1 MVMTFREMIKL
12 YQEGTLEDEQT
23 ERVKGEIEKHE
34 AISDYLYEASQI
46 PNLDGFDSVI
56 ADDTDEQE
64 AKDFSKLVRKAIRR
78 AFIKMG
84 IVVGSAILAIVLAV
98 IFLLP
103 DLVSGF
109 YYNPN
114 EVVGTSPYGNETNR
128 MSLDLAVYSELFLP
142 EKYRETVIAEDLGY
156 GKYSITIPQTISYA
170 GRSSTVAG
178 VLERN
183 KLTLYSP
190 DLLQGFPANAFIL
203 PENVAWSHRGMG
215 AAGSA
220 EDAFASLQELDEN
233 EVYTAYFSLDA
244 LTDYESVY
252 EQVGTAWYAV
262 YNEAGYYAGFW
273 SAVNGSVFDW
283 DQEKYP
289 MLSTLYSGSS
299 IEEID
304 ANQASED
311 AMKTHFMSMLRY
323 MQDHPETLDL
333 FGWRDYQLGEA
344 IEYVEANDLQIYGFA
359 VIASKETILEL
370 AEAENIAYVYTTL
383 YH

>member
-1 MVMTFREMIKL
+1 MTFREMIKL
-12 YQEGTLEDEQT
+12 YQEGALEDEQT
-23 ERVKGEIEKHE
+23 EMVKGEIEKHE

-46 PNLDGFDSVI
+46 PNLDGFDGVM
-56 ADDTDEQE
+56 ADDTDGQE
-64 AKDFSKLVRKAIRR
+64 VKDFSKMVRKAIRR

-84 IVVGSAILAIVLAV
+84 IVVGGAILAIVLAV

-114 EVVGTSPYGNETNR
+114 EVVGVSSAANEINR

-142 EKYRETVIAEDLGY
+142 AKYRDQVIAEELGY
-156 GKYSITIPQTISYA
+156 GKYHITIPQTITYN
-170 GRSSTVAG
+170 GNFSTVAG
-178 VLERN
+178 ILERN

-190 DLLQGFPANAFIL
+190 DLLSGYPANAFVL
-203 PENVAWSHRGMG
+203 PEDIVWPHRGMG

-220 EDAFASLQELDEN
+220 EDAFASLKELDDDA
-233 EVYTAYFSLDA
+233 VYTAYFSLDA
-244 LTDYESVY
+244 LADYESLY
-252 EQVGTAWYAV
+252 EQAGNAWYAV
-262 YNEAGYYAGFW
+262 YNEPGYYAGFW
-273 SAVNGSVFDW
+273 SSQSGSVFDW
-283 DQEKYP
+283 DREKYP
-289 MLSTLYSGSS
+289 LLSTLDSMGSM
-299 IEEID
+299 EEID
-304 ANQASED
+304 ANAASAD

-370 AEAENIAYVYTTL
+370 AEAENIAYVYTML
-383 YH
+383 YQ

>member
-1 MVMTFREMIKL
+1 MTFREMIKL
-12 YQEGTLEDEQT
+12 YQEGALEDQQT
-23 ERVKGEIEKHE
+23 EMVKGEIEKHE
-34 AISDYLYEASQI
+34 AISDYLYETSQI

-84 IVVGSAILAIVLAV
+84 IVVGGAILAIVLAV

-109 YYNPN
+109 YYDPN
-114 EVVGTSPYGNETNR
+114 KVVGTSSYGNETNR

-142 EKYRETVIAEDLGY
+142 DKYRETVIAEDLGY
-156 GKYSITIPQTISYA
+156 GKYNITIPQTISYN
-170 GRSSTVAG
+170 GNFSTVAG

-190 DLLQGFPANAFIL
+190 DLLQGYPANAFVL
-203 PENVAWSHRGMG
+203 PETVDWPYRGMG

-220 EDAFASLQELDEN
+220 DDAFASLQELDDDA
-233 EVYTAYFSLDA
+233 VYAAYFSLDE
-244 LTDYESVY
+244 LTDYETLY

-262 YNEAGYYAGFW
+262 YNEPGCYAGFW
-273 SAVNGSVFDW
+273 SSQSGSVFDW
-283 DQEKYP
+283 DREKYP
-289 MLSTLYSGSS
+289 LLSTLDSEGS
-299 IEEID
+299 IEESD
-304 ANQASED
+304 ANAASAD

-333 FGWRDYQLGEA
+333 FGWEDYQLDEA
-344 IEYVEANDLQIYGFA
+344 VEYVEANDLQIYGFV

-370 AEAENIAYVYTTL
+370 AEAENVSYVYTRL
-383 YH
+383 HK

>member
-1 MVMTFREMIKL
+1 MTFREMIKL
-12 YQEGTLEDEQT
+12 YQEGTLEDQQT
-23 ERVKGEIEKHE
+23 EMVRDEIEKHE
-34 AISDYLYEASQI
+34 AISDYLYETSQI
-46 PNLDGFDSVI
+46 PNLDGMGAVVT
-56 ADDTDEQE
+56 DDTDGQE
-64 AKDFSKLVRKAIRR
+64 AKDFSKIVRKAIRR
-78 AFIKMG
+78 AFVKMG
-84 IVVGSAILAIVLAV
+84 IIVGGAILAVVLAV
-98 IFLLP
+98 VFLLP

-114 EVVGTSPYGNETNR
+114 EVVGASSSANETKR

-142 EKYRETVIAEDLGY
+142 AKYRDTVIAEELGY
-156 GKYSITIPQTISYA
+156 GKYSITIPQTITYN
-170 GRSSTVAG
+170 GTFSTVAG

-190 DLLQGFPANAFIL
+190 DLLSGYPANAFVL
-203 PENVAWSHRGMG
+203 PEDIVWPHRGMG

-220 EDAFASLQELDEN
+220 EDAFASLQELDDDA
-233 EVYTAYFSLDA
+233 VYTAYFSLDGLA
-244 LTDYESVY
+244 DYESLY
-252 EQVGTAWYAV
+252 EQVGNAWYAV
-262 YNEAGYYAGFW
+262 YNEPGYYAGFW
-273 SAVNGSVFDW
+273 SSQSGSVFDW

-289 MLSTLYSGSS
+289 LLSTLRSGGS

-304 ANQASED
+304 ANAASAE

-370 AEAENIAYVYTTL
+370 AEAENVAYVYTRL
-383 YH
+383 HQ

>member
-1 MVMTFREMIKL
+1 MTFREMIKL
-12 YQEGTLEDEQT
+12 YQEGTLEDKQT
-23 ERVKGEIEKHE
+23 EMVRDEIEKHE

-46 PNLDGFDSVI
+46 PDLDGMGAVV
-56 ADDTDEQE
+56 TDNTDGQE
-64 AKDFSKLVRKAIRR
+64 AKDFSKIVRKAIRR
-78 AFIKMG
+78 AFVKMG
-84 IVVGSAILAIVLAV
+84 IIVGGAILAVVLAV
-98 IFLLP
+98 VFLLP

-114 EVVGTSPYGNETNR
+114 EVVGVSSSANETER

-142 EKYRETVIAEDLGY
+142 GKYRDQVIAEELGY
-156 GKYSITIPQTISYA
+156 GKYHITIPQTITYN
-170 GRSSTVAG
+170 GTFSTVAG

-190 DLLQGFPANAFIL
+190 DLLSGYPANAFVL
-203 PENVAWSHRGMG
+203 PEDIVWPYRGMG

-220 EDAFASLQELDEN
+220 EDAFASLQELDDD

-244 LTDYESVY
+244 LMDYETIY

-262 YNEAGYYAGFW
+262 YNEPGYYAGFW
-273 SAVNGSVFDW
+273 SSQSGSVFDW
-283 DQEKYP
+283 DREKYP
-289 MLSTLYSGSS
+289 LLSTLDSEGS
-299 IEEID
+299 IEESD
-304 ANQASED
+304 ANAASAD

-370 AEAENIAYVYTTL
+370 AEAENIAYVYTML
-383 YH
+383 YQ

>member
-1 MVMTFREMIKL
+1 MTFREMIKL
-12 YQEGTLEDEQT
+12 YKDGVLEDEQT
-23 ERVKGEIEKHE
+23 EMVKSEIEKHE

-46 PNLDGFDSVI
+46 PNLDGFDGVI

-64 AKDFSKLVRKAIRR
+64 VKDFSKMVRKAIRR

-84 IVVGSAILAIVLAV
+84 IIVGGAILAIVLAV

-114 EVVGTSPYGNETNR
+114 EVVGTSPSGNETNR

-156 GKYSITIPQTISYA
+156 GKYNITIPQAISYN
-170 GRSSTVAG
+170 GNYSTVAG

-203 PENVAWSHRGMG
+203 PENVDWSHRGMG
-215 AAGSA
+215 ASGSA
-220 EDAFASLQELDEN
+220 EDAFASLQELDGD
-233 EVYTAYFSLDA
+233 EVYAAYFSLDE
-244 LTDYESVY
+244 LTDYETLY

-262 YNEAGYYAGFW
+262 YNEPGCYAGFW
-273 SAVNGSVFDW
+273 SSQSGSVFDW
-283 DQEKYP
+283 DREKYP
-289 MLSTLYSGSS
+289 LLSTLDSEGS
-299 IEEID
+299 IEESD
-304 ANQASED
+304 ANAASAD

-333 FGWRDYQLGEA
+333 FGWEDYQLDEA
-344 IEYVEANDLQIYGFA
+344 VEYVEANDLQIYGFV

-370 AEAENIAYVYTTL
+370 AEAENIAYVYTGL
-383 YH
+383 HK

>member
-1 MVMTFREMIKL
+1 MTFREMIKL
-12 YQEGTLEDEQT
+12 YQEGALEDQQT
-23 ERVKGEIEKHE
+23 EMLKGEIEKHE

-64 AKDFSKLVRKAIRR
+64 VKDFSKLVRKSIRR

-84 IVVGSAILAIVLAV
+84 IVVGGAILAVVLAV
-98 IFLLP
+98 VFLLP

-114 EVVGTSPYGNETNR
+114 EVVGASSSANETKR

-142 EKYRETVIAEDLGY
+142 AKYRDTVIAEELGY
-156 GKYSITIPQTISYA
+156 GKYHITIPQTITYN
-170 GRSSTVAG
+170 GTFSTVAG
-178 VLERN
+178 ILERN

-190 DLLQGFPANAFIL
+190 DLLSGYPANAFVL
-203 PENVAWSHRGMG
+203 PEDIVWPHRGMG

-220 EDAFASLQELDEN
+220 EDAFEKLQELDDDA
-233 EVYTAYFSLDA
+233 VYTAYFTLDA
-244 LTDYESVY
+244 LTDYESLY
-252 EQVGTAWYAV
+252 EQVGNAWYAV
-262 YNEAGYYAGFW
+262 YNEPGYYAGFW
-273 SAVNGSVFDW
+273 SSKSGSVFDW

-289 MLSTLYSGSS
+289 LLSTLHSGGS

-304 ANQASED
+304 ANAASAD

-370 AEAENIAYVYTTL
+370 AEAENIAYVYTML
-383 YH
+383 YQ